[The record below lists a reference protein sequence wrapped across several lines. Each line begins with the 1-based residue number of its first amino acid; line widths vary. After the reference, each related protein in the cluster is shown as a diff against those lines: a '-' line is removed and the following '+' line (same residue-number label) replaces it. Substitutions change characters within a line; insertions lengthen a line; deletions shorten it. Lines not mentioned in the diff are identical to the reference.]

1 MLKMVLTIV
10 VLLVSVNTAFGWQGY
25 NLDTGGVIYVDP
37 KLGQKTLTTG
47 NVKYFDYDTGQEKL
61 GYLNMYEDNLG
72 LLMDLRTGD
81 LMRVKMEGRK

>member
-1 MLKMVLTIV
+1 MVLTIV
-10 VLLVSVNTAFGWQGY
+10 VLLVSVNTAFAWQGY
-25 NLDTGGVIYVDP
+25 NMDTGGVIYVDT
-37 KLGQKTLTTG
+37 KLGQETLTTG

-81 LMRVKMEGRK
+81 LMRVKMEGRQ